1 MTRYLVTGATGH
13 LGGLTIDALL
23 ARGVAAAD
31 ISALVRDRGKGEALA
46 ERGIDLRVGSYDD
59 PASLAAAMAGIDR
72 VLLVSGSVIGDRV
85 AQHRNV
91 VQAAAGA
98 GVSLLAYTSMLR
110 ADTSTMALT
119 TEHRE
124 TEKVLASSELPTVV
138 LRNGWYMENYTDQLP
153 VQLEHGS
160 LLGAAGDG
168 RVSAATRADFAAAA
182 AAVLVEDG
190 HAGEVYEL
198 GGDEAFALADYAAE
212 LTAQSGTEI
221 AYVDLPTADYAQAL
235 AEAGVD
241 PGFAQALAS
250 SDEGLKAGE
259 LFTDSTDLSRL
270 IGHPTTSLAEALAAA
285 LATRAEEA
293 PVA

>member
-1 MTRYLVTGATGH
+1 MTRFLVTGATGH

-31 ISALVRDRGKGEALA
+31 ISALVRDRSKGEALA

-110 ADTSTMALT
+110 ADTSTMALM

-124 TEKVLASSELPTVV
+124 TEEVLASSELPTVV

-270 IGHPTTSLAEALAAA
+270 IGRPTTSLAEALAAA
-285 LATRAEEA
+285 LAARAEA
-293 PVA
+293 ATVA